1 MQVLHILKSKPE
13 QLVSD
18 LTREIC
24 RDQECR
30 SIELYRGGVD
40 WDQVL
45 QEIFAAD
52 KVICWW

>member
-18 LTREIC
+18 LTRETC